1 MATIP
6 DGTAFA
12 DHGILVVETQ
22 DNTAAHQWR
31 NSIDLSWATGL
42 QPSYGDPVISAF
54 VNFMKGVQRADSTII
69 KVSLLPYVKGRQPL
83 SAQGSLWEQVV
94 SIACASTGTGTAH
107 PTFGSEGSAAVGEIC
122 VMYVKGKFA
131 GGVGG
136 RPGRM
141 FLRNAIQ
148 NEGMTPIAGGPPL
161 LQGTFLT
168 DYPTDWNNWAISQ
181 LGAFCTDAA
190 LPRFCLIH
198 ASKQGVPAGNHDI
211 FDSAMAV
218 PVYKSLTMVDTNKK
232 NRK

>member
-1 MATIP
+1 MTVIP

-12 DHGILVVETQ
+12 NHGILVVETQ
-22 DNTAAHQWR
+22 DNTAAHNWR
-31 NSIDLSWATGL
+31 NSIDLAWATGG
-42 QPSYGDPVISAF
+42 QPSYGDPVITAF
-54 VNFMKGVQRADSTII
+54 VDFMQGVQRADSTII

-94 SIACASTGTGTAH
+94 SIACASTGAGTAH

-168 DYPTDWNNWAISQ
+168 DYPTDWNNWAISK
-181 LGAFCTDAA
+181 LGAFCTGAP
-190 LPRFCLIH
+190 LPKFVLIH
-198 ASKQGVPAGNHDI
+198 ASKQGVPTGSHDI
-211 FDSAMAV
+211 FDSQMAT
-218 PVYKSLTMVDTNKK
+218 PVYKTLTMVDVNKK